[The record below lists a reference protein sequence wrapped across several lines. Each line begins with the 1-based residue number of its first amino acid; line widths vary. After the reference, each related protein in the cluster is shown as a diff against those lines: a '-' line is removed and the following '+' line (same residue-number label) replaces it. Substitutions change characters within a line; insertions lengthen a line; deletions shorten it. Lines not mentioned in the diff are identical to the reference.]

1 MPPLRLAIRG
11 ITCSGVITL
20 GGYSGGGGIPVSVYL
35 VIEHF
40 YRAKFFK
47 IRKIA

>member
-1 MPPLRLAIRG
+1 MRG
-11 ITCSGVITL
+11 ITCSGVIAL
-20 GGYSGGGGIPVSVYL
+20 GGHSGGGGTPLSVYL

-40 YRAKFFK
+40 YRAKFLK